1 MGLTGVRWQNTAK
14 IDTFSRI
21 NELNWTQVQKTSY
34 TKSNFINDIHVPY
47 RPLFRRPKFNAGLI
61 NAGPNN
67 AGSEKLENI
76 EVLFFH

>member
-1 MGLTGVRWQNTAK
+1 MPDKQIQGKRILTSNKRE
-14 IDTFSRI
+14 FRI
-21 NELNWTQVQKTSY
+21 
-34 TKSNFINDIHVPY
+34 PY
-47 RPLFRRPKFNAGLI
+47 RPLFRRPKFNAGPI